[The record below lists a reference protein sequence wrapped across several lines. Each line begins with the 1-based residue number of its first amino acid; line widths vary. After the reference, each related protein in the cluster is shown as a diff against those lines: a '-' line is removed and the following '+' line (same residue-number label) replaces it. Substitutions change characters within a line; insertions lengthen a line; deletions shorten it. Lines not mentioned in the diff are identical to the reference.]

1 MEQKCS
7 RRRLHRRRH
16 RGRRRAQLLRGAH
29 RQLCDVSRPL
39 NEGESLY
46 YVQGGPTGFGQR
58 PLDQPVQGCSEK
70 FVLSCVIPDLWSP

>member
-39 NEGESLY
+39 NEEESILN
-46 YVQGGPTGFGQR
+46 VQGGFTVFGQTTLG
-58 PLDQPVQGCSEK
+58 PPC
-70 FVLSCVIPDLWSP
+70 